1 MAGKE
6 KSKKEVKSS
15 VDMGN
20 LMITDLKKQGLLPKN
35 YKAGY
40 ALEKGKSEKKVDAFL
55 KQQKK
60 RGQSEKDAL
69 KTLDK
74 QTKNFKKKL
83 NTGYT
88 EMRKQAGLLP
98 ERNMPSVKKAMGGV
112 MKARGGMFKGTY

>member
-20 LMITDLKKQGLLPKN
+20 LMITDLKKQGLLPEN

-98 ERNMPSVKKAMGGV
+98 ERNMPTVKKAMGGI
-112 MKARGGMFKGTY
+112 MKNRGGTYKGTY